1 LEIGAISSL
10 YSLISVLSKD
20 LVNPE
25 SAFDRFPVMETARLR
40 LRAVR
45 PGDVTA
51 VFTLFSDPTVTRY
64 YGMDPYKTVDQAAQR
79 VSAIRQNYLKRR
91 GIRWAITRQGDDTL
105 IGTVGL
111 MNWKPK
117 FFSAAL
123 GYELAPAYW
132 GQGMMTEAL
141 TAVLSY
147 SFTLMALNRLEAYV
161 VPQNAPSIALLQKL
175 GFVNE
180 GLMREYGYWG
190 QTFHDLY
197 LFALLKR
204 EWGEIGV

>member
-1 LEIGAISSL
+1 MTDP
-10 YSLISVLSKD
+10 D
-20 LVNPE
+20 L
-25 SAFDRFPVMETARLR
+25 AFAAFPALETARLR

-51 VFTLFSDPTVTRY
+51 VFALFSDPNVTRY
-64 YGMDPYKTVDQAAQR
+64 YGMDPYTTIDQAAQR

-91 GIRWAITRQGDDTL
+91 GIRWAITRPGDDRL

-117 FFSAAL
+117 FFSAAV

-141 TAVLSY
+141 TAVLRY
-147 SFTLMALNRLEAYV
+147 GFTLMALNRIEAFV
-161 VPQNAPSIALLQKL
+161 APGNAPSIALLQRL
-175 GFVNE
+175 GFANE

-204 EWGEIGV
+204 EWGRGEIGD

>member
-1 LEIGAISSL
+1 
-10 YSLISVLSKD
+10 
-20 LVNPE
+20 
-25 SAFDRFPVMETARLR
+25 
-40 LRAVR
+40 
-45 PGDVTA
+45 
-51 VFTLFSDPTVTRY
+51 
-64 YGMDPYKTVDQAAQR
+64 
-79 VSAIRQNYLKRR
+79 
-91 GIRWAITRQGDDTL
+91 
-105 IGTVGL
+105 

-141 TAVLSY
+141 TAVLRY
-147 SFTLMALNRLEAYV
+147 TFTLMALNRVEAYV

-204 EWGEIGV
+204 EWGESGD

>member
-1 LEIGAISSL
+1 LQ
-10 YSLISVLSKD
+10 
-20 LVNPE
+20 VNPE
-25 SAFDRFPVMETARLR
+25 VAFDTFPVLQTERLR

-51 VFTLFSDPTVTRY
+51 VYALFSDPTVTRH
-64 YGMDPYKTVDQAAQR
+64 YGLEPFTTVEQAAQR

-91 GIRWAITRQGDDTL
+91 AIRWAITRREEDAL
-105 IGTVGL
+105 IGTLGL

-132 GQGMMTEAL
+132 RQGIMQEAL
-141 TAVLSY
+141 TAVLHF
-147 SFTLMALNRLEAYV
+147 SFTIMALNRLEAFV
-161 VPQNAPSIALLQKL
+161 VPENTPSIALLQKL
-175 GFVNE
+175 GFANE
-180 GLMREYGYWG
+180 GLMREYGYWA
-190 QTFHDLY
+190 QSFHDLY

-204 EWGEIGV
+204 DWDGLKDEYP

>member
-1 LEIGAISSL
+1 L
-10 YSLISVLSKD
+10 
-20 LVNPE
+20 
-25 SAFDRFPVMETARLR
+25 ETARLR

-51 VFTLFSDPTVTRY
+51 VFALFSDPTVTRY

-117 FFSAAL
+117 FFSAAV

-141 TAVLSY
+141 TAVLRY
-147 SFTLMALNRLEAYV
+147 SFTLMALNRVEAYV
-161 VPQNAPSIALLQKL
+161 APQNIPSITLLQKL
-175 GFVNE
+175 GFANE

-204 EWGEIGV
+204 EWEEIGD